1 MITQETSTQISILD
15 PQGGAS
21 FTAEE
26 LNLRE
31 PPDCLSDLN
40 LDQLIETVTG
50 PKQDYALKPYFWSP
64 LQDTEAIRYRQEV
77 MKELERPSLL
87 SRIKEFAE
95 KMRVVH
101 RYLRMVEKL
110 DYPYHREGWILE
122 GILLYTEAV
131 VTLSH
136 ALQQEPICSEGFI
149 TFRGWLETYRSS
161 EAFQYLFTEARR
173 LKESLASLRYCV
185 LIDGGKVKVKRSEG
199 ETDYSV
205 EVENT
210 FEKFRQGQ
218 VESYLIKYPERAGM
232 SHVEGKILE
241 LVAKLYPEPFAAL
254 NTFVSSHEQFLDPTL
269 LAFEGEIQ
277 FYISY
282 LDLILEL
289 KQKGYPFCYPAVSAT
304 DKESFVR
311 EGFDLALATALL
323 KEGKVVVRND
333 FSLSGVERILVVTG
347 PNQGGKTTFA
357 RMVGQLHYLAS
368 LGLPVPARE
377 ARLFLVDRI
386 FTHFERREEV
396 ATHRG
401 KLEDDLLRIH
411 AMLRK
416 ASSRSLFILNEIFTS
431 TTLQDAVFLS
441 KNIITQLLEQDA
453 LCVWVTF
460 LDELASLSEKTVSM
474 VAQVDPADP
483 TIRTFRVVRKPSDGL
498 SYALSLAHKYRL
510 TYQQIRERLP

>member
-1 MITQETSTQISILD
+1 MITQETSTQVSILD
-15 PQGGAS
+15 PLRGA
-21 FTAEE
+21 FYDT
-26 LNLRE
+26 RE

-50 PKQDYALKPYFWSP
+50 PKQDYTLKPYFWSP
-64 LQDTEAIRYRQEV
+64 LEDTEAIRYRQEV
-77 MKELERPSLL
+77 MKDLERPSLL

-95 KMRVVH
+95 KMSVVH

-110 DYPYHREGWILE
+110 DYPYHRTGWILE

-131 VTLSH
+131 ETLCG
-136 ALQQEPICSEGFI
+136 ALQHEPIRSRGFLS
-149 TFRGWLETYRSS
+149 FRGWLEKYFTS
-161 EAFQYLFTEARR
+161 EEFQYLSAEARR

-185 LIDGGKVKVKRSEG
+185 LIDGGKVKVKRYEG
-199 ETDYSV
+199 EADYSM

-218 VESYLIKYPERAGM
+218 VESYLIKYPERTGM
-232 SHVEGKILE
+232 NHVEGKILE
-241 LVAKLYPEPFAAL
+241 LVAKLYPEPFAELDA
-254 NTFVSSHEQFLDPTL
+254 FVSSREQFLDPTL
-269 LAFEGEIQ
+269 LAFEREIQ

-289 KQKGYPFCYPAVSAT
+289 KQKGYPFCYPALSAT
-304 DKESFVR
+304 DKDTLVR
-311 EGFDLALATALL
+311 EGFDLTLAATLL

-333 FSLSGVERILVVTG
+333 FSLSGAERVLVVTG

-368 LGLPVPARE
+368 LGLPVPGRE

-411 AMLRK
+411 AMLLQ
-416 ASSRSLFILNEIFTS
+416 ASPRSLFILNEIFTS

-441 KNIITQLLEQDA
+441 KKIITQLLEKDA

-474 VAQVDPADP
+474 VAQVYPADP
-483 TIRTFRVVRKPSDGL
+483 TIRTFQVVRKPADGL

-510 TYQQIRERLP
+510 TYEQIRERLP

>member
-1 MITQETSTQISILD
+1 MITQETTTQVSILD
-15 PQGGAS
+15 PIRGA
-21 FTAEE
+21 FYDT
-26 LNLRE
+26 RE

-40 LDQLIETVTG
+40 LDQLIETVTR
-50 PKQDYALKPYFWSP
+50 PKQDYTLKPYFWSP
-64 LQDTEAIRYRQEV
+64 LKDTEAIRYRQEV
-77 MKELERPSLL
+77 MKDLERPSLL

-95 KMRVVH
+95 KMSVVH

-110 DYPYHREGWILE
+110 DYPYHRKGWILE
-122 GILLYTEAV
+122 GVLLYTEAV
-131 VTLSH
+131 ETLCG
-136 ALQQEPICSEGFI
+136 ALQHEPIRSEGFLS
-149 TFRGWLETYRSS
+149 FRGWLEKYFTS
-161 EAFQYLFTEARR
+161 EEFQYLSAEARR

-185 LIDGGKVKVKRSEG
+185 LIDGGKVKVKRYEG
-199 ETDYSV
+199 EADYSM

-218 VESYLIKYPERAGM
+218 VESYLIKYPERTGM
-232 SHVEGKILE
+232 NHVEGKILE
-241 LVAKLYPEPFAAL
+241 LVAKLYPEPFAELDA
-254 NTFVSSHEQFLDPTL
+254 FVSSREQFLDPTL
-269 LAFEGEIQ
+269 LAFEREIQ

-289 KQKGYPFCYPAVSAT
+289 KQKGYPFCYPALSAT
-304 DKESFVR
+304 DKDTFVR
-311 EGFDLALATALL
+311 EGFDLTLAATLL

-333 FSLSGVERILVVTG
+333 FSLSGAERVLVVTG

-368 LGLPVPARE
+368 LGLPVPGRE
-377 ARLFLVDRI
+377 SRLFLVDRI

-411 AMLRK
+411 AMLLQ
-416 ASSRSLFILNEIFTS
+416 ASPRSLFILNEIFTS

-441 KNIITQLLEQDA
+441 KKIITQLLEKDA

-483 TIRTFRVVRKPSDGL
+483 TIRTFQVVRKPADGL

-510 TYQQIRERLP
+510 TYEQIRERLP